1 MPANRRTGGG
11 RGEADLAGVEGCLAG
26 LAPETASRVLAPG
39 EAGDSG
45 SGDDQAVP
53 FGAEATGDVER
64 LDEAMLLP
72 AATLAVDGLGV
83 VGGRLGVAD
92 RIERLVED
100 RLVGFDLGDQEI
112 PELTRGFEG
121 FFDSAWRRR

>member
-1 MPANRRTGGG
+1 
-11 RGEADLAGVEGCLAG
+11 
-26 LAPETASRVLAPG
+26 
-39 EAGDSG
+39 
-45 SGDDQAVP
+45 
-53 FGAEATGDVER
+53 
-64 LDEAMLLP
+64 MLLP

-112 PELTRGFEG
+112 PGLTRGFEG